1 MSDKEDVT
9 IRAAR
14 AEQLLQDEV
23 FNEAMDSVLDQALS
37 AALRAVLSDP
47 TECVAAIANLQASH
61 YLQEILRSFVTAGKA
76 AERKPYKVA

>member
-14 AEQLLQDEV
+14 AQQLMDDEV

-37 AALRAVLSDP
+37 AALRAALNDS
-47 TECVAAIANLQASH
+47 TECVAAIANLQAAH
-61 YLQEILRSFVTAGKA
+61 DLQETLRSFVTAGKA